1 MGFAASL
8 ARLALLPSFFGA
20 FLVFLRGLFC
30 LGAFFSFFFWGG
42 EGGLVAFFQFFSFF
56 LGGGG
61 GLFWPFVW
69 GALCP
74 FSACFGC
81 FLRGFVLCP
90 FFIT

>member
-30 LGAFFSFFFWGG
+30 SGAFFSFFFGGGG

-61 GLFWPFVW
+61 
-69 GALCP
+69 
-74 FSACFGC
+74 
-81 FLRGFVLCP
+81 P
-90 FFIT
+90 FFLALLL